1 MQLSKPSISELFQL
15 REQFLIPLFQCGYV
29 WNLTYQ
35 IQPLWEDIIDRVEA
49 LKEYRENAQR
59 IGKEKLKPLYK
70 HFLGAIIVSSPSS
83 SDGRVNGR
91 EVIDGQQRTTTFQ
104 LLLLALRDLLKPLQ
118 NEALDYDVKNLTY
131 NPGTYKVKSDH
142 LKVWPTNSGRD
153 VMMTIAQA
161 GSLEDVCKHFPARI
175 DKEKIE
181 RPLMVQAY
189 LFFFAMLTCL
199 LRGTRFNDP
208 ISTRNEDDGKTVAHA
223 VVRSIEKDNLIK
235 IPFSDRPAGLE
246 PARLLIDALQECFQI
261 VKLQLDAEDDPQIIF
276 ETLNARGV
284 PLQPSDLIRNFLF
297 LRASRRGEDVDELY
311 DHYWKDFDEKGE
323 TGSGVK
329 GAKFWKKE
337 ERQGRLKNSRLD
349 LLLYHYVGLRKQEDI
364 KVSHVFEEFRDW
376 WGERRET
383 DREMSRIVHLA
394 KYFETFVAPDQKTS
408 FGLFC
413 RRMKLLDTAT
423 LTPLVFHLLEFHE
436 PNAPDFLQAIND
448 LESYLVRRFVCG
460 FTTAAYNRIFLNK
473 LLAEMVQESKSDATT
488 LRQKLLSLSGDSQK
502 WPEDSEF
509 RDSWLSR
516 QLYRGSNTRKVR
528 AVLEA
533 LELAHGEYG
542 KEFGFEFEA
551 LSVEHLLPQT
561 WKATDYPLTTD
572 TTEGRATRARL
583 IHSIGNLTLVTPGF
597 NTALSNEAFTI
608 KRPAIVA
615 ESGLRL
621 NAYFQSPPN
630 GDVWDEKA
638 IVVRAETLFPC
649 ALQIWPHP

>member
-1 MQLSKPSISELFQL
+1 MQLSQPSISELFQP
-15 REQFLIPLFQCGYV
+15 REQFLIPLFQRGYV

-35 IQPLWEDIIDRVEA
+35 IQPLWEDIVDRIEA
-49 LKEYRENAQR
+49 LKEYRENVQR

-70 HFLGAIIVSSPSS
+70 HFLGAIIVSSPSTA
-83 SDGRVNGR
+83 DGRVNGR
-91 EVIDGQQRTTTFQ
+91 EVIDGQQRITTFQ
-104 LLLLALRDLLKPLQ
+104 LLLLALRDFLKPLQ
-118 NEALDYDVKNLTY
+118 NEALDYDIKNLTY
-131 NPGTYKVKSDH
+131 NPGTYRLKSDH

-161 GSLEDVCKHFPARI
+161 GSLEEVSKRFPARS

-189 LFFFAMLTCL
+189 LFFFAMLSCL
-199 LRGTRFNDP
+199 LRGTRYSDP
-208 ISTRNEDDGKTVAHA
+208 ISVGNEDDGRTVADLIVH
-223 VVRSIEKDNLIK
+223 SIARDNLIK

-246 PARLLIDALQECFQI
+246 SARLLIDALQECFQI
-261 VKLQLDAEDDPQIIF
+261 VKLQLDADDDPQIIF

-297 LRASRRGEDVDELY
+297 LRASRKGEDVDELY
-311 DHYWKDFDEKGE
+311 DNYWKDFDEKE
-323 TGSGVK
+323 ESGSGAK

-349 LLLYHYVGLRKQEDI
+349 VFLFHYVGLRTQEDI
-364 KVSHVFEEFRDW
+364 KVSHVFEAFRDW
-376 WGERRET
+376 WGDRRET
-383 DREMSRIVHLA
+383 GKEMSRIVHLA
-394 KYFETFVAPDQKTS
+394 KYFETFVAPDQKTR

-436 PNAPDFLQAIND
+436 PNAPDFLLAIND

-473 LLAEMVQESKSDATT
+473 LLAEMVQESKSNATT

-502 WPEDSEF
+502 WPDDTDF
-509 RDSWLSR
+509 HDNWLSR

-533 LELAHGEYG
+533 LELAYGEYD
-542 KEFGFEFEA
+542 KEFSFEFDT
-551 LSVEHLLPQT
+551 LSVEHVLPQK
-561 WKATDYPLTTD
+561 WRAADYPLTTD

-583 IHSIGNLTLVTPGF
+583 IHSIGNLTLVTPRF
-597 NTALSNEAFTI
+597 NTALSNEAFEV

-615 ESGLRL
+615 ESKLGL
-621 NAYFQSPPN
+621 NAYFQSPPYD
-630 GDVWDEKA
+630 DVWDEKA
-638 IVVRAETLFPC
+638 IVARAETLFQR
-649 ALQIWPHP
+649 ALRIWPHP